1 MEFNSVVKTIVE
13 NNSNDINTDN
23 IRDNLEYFLCSLVFL
38 NEMIASTVETREEPV
53 IYIDYPPTPV
63 PTPVPTPPTHDKD
76 YNDMILELG
85 SILASYGYA
94 ISNNIEISDNFNYSN
109 IAYNNSYNTPVVLS
123 RLKNRRTVGNNF
135 LSSDINV
142 NLPGVDS
149 SQRTSKNQKDVI
161 SGVILR

>member
-13 NNSNDINTDN
+13 NNSNDI

-53 IYIDYPPTPV
+53 IYINYP

>member
-13 NNSNDINTDN
+13 NNSNDI